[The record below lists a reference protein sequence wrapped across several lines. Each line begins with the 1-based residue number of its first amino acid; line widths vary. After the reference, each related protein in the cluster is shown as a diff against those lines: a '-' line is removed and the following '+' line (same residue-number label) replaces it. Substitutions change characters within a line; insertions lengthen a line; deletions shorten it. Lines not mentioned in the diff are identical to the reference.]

1 MKITGWVLV
10 VFGALSL
17 LGAIIGATLGREES
31 FGGIAFIVLGAYLI
45 HRANQKKQEEED
57 LQKWN

>member
-1 MKITGWVLV
+1 M